1 MNNQSEHA
9 NSAQPGFFHRWYD
22 MDMHLSELVH
32 ILEGLSED
40 SQTLFAFLLMF
51 FSDEVVRRKG
61 RAFFR
66 ELEWEKLIGIY
77 KSKSGRR
84 WYDKQGVLHAAFNKL
99 YSLNDLD
106 KASIAKELHTP
117 GRIVQHYEAYCQS
130 HQTSADIEMVCS
142 ILETSFKEGPDQ
154 ALARYTVFD

>member
-1 MNNQSEHA
+1 MNNQSEYA
-9 NSAQPGFFHRWYD
+9 NSEQPVFFHRWYD
-22 MDMHLSELVH
+22 MDIHLSELVRT
-32 ILEGLSED
+32 LEGLSEE

-51 FSDEVVRRKG
+51 FSDEVVHRKG

-77 KSKSGRR
+77 KSRNGRR
-84 WYDKQGVLHAAFNKL
+84 WYDQHGVLHTAFNKL

-106 KASIAKELHTP
+106 KAAIAKELHVP

-154 ALARYTVFD
+154 ALSHYADFN